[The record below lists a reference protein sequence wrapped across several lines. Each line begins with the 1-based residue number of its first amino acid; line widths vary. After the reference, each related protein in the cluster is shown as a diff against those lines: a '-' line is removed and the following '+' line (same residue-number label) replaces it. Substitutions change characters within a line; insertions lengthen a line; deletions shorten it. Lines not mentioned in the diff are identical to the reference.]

1 MLWHQCLKT
10 DPPFPPVHMCTPS
23 DLQLCALNAAPLKTD
38 IAGGE
43 TAHGG
48 SLVNL
53 QPALQRCRP
62 CTAGDLTYLVF
73 LLCCCQS
80 VDIKMPVIV
89 HRGRC
94 LSASASL
101 LWICPTVVVQVPV
114 HSPMHEE
121 LSRFGTPHNVLEDVC
136 NERHMHGQLETFSTP
151 FE

>member
-1 MLWHQCLKT
+1 VLWHQCLKT

-23 DLQLCALNAAPLKTD
+23 DLQLCALDAAPLKTN

-73 LLCCCQS
+73 LVCCCQS

-89 HRGRC
+89 YRGRC
-94 LSASASL
+94 ASAL
-101 LWICPTVVVQVPV
+101 LYYSGYVRHTVIVRVPV

-121 LSRFGTPHNVLEDVC
+121 LSRFCTTHNVLEDVC
-136 NERHMHGQLETFSTP
+136 NEGH
-151 FE
+151 